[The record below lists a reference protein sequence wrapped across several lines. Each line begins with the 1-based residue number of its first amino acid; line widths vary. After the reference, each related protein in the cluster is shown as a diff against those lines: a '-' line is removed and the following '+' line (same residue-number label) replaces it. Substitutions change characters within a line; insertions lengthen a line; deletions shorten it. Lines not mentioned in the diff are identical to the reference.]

1 MMQSS
6 AIPPQA
12 ADRFARAFAEFVTC
26 VRTALALAPPEHP
39 DVSRWQR
46 KALPLLGSD
55 LERVDA
61 ATKTYMAGDSQP
73 LVHEASSALS
83 LAKNLDGFPLNFA
96 GEETGSRLSEKLR
109 LVVMAA
115 WQVVSAAGRG

>member
-1 MMQSS
+1 MTQRST
-6 AIPPQA
+6 IPPQS
-12 ADRFARAFAEFVTC
+12 ADRFARAFAEFVAG

-61 ATKTYMAGDSQP
+61 ATKSYREGDSQP
-73 LVHEASSALS
+73 LEREASSALS

-96 GEETGSRLSEKLR
+96 GEETGSQLSEKLR